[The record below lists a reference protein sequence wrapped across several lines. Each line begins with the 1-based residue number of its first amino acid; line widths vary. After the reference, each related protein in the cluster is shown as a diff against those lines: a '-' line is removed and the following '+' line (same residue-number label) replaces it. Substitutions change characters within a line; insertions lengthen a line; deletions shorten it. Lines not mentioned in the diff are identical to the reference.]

1 MHQLLLAQGGRL
13 VDISAIVGGLSWSSD
28 IDSLGVQLK
37 FGTGHDERYTPSA
50 QVQLGDMVVL
60 RSADEIMRGVVVTE
74 TFAGRGRYDYDA
86 FDFAWYLNKSKIIRQ
101 FNDVQG
107 DHAIREVLKAY
118 GIPVGALPNIRIVVA
133 KIYAAKTGAE
143 IIADILESATKQLG
157 IKYRALMRSGAFH
170 AVPQNDLKNQRIFKV
185 GTLPLSDPSRR
196 RTLDGMKNS
205 IVVYTG
211 GDESYTELAT
221 VRDQALVRQYGLL
234 QEIVS
239 LNAEGEGEGAVQAQN
254 IARNM
259 LRDLGRVGDD
269 GGFEM
274 LGDDS
279 VAAGQLIEVEEPIT
293 GTSGTFLVKSCT
305 HSVAGGV
312 HKMQLQW
319 EVLQ

>member
-1 MHQLLLAQGGRL
+1 MHQLLLAQAGRL
-13 VDISAIVGGLSWSSD
+13 VDISAITGGLSWSSD

-50 QVQLGDMVVL
+50 EVQLGDMVVL
-60 RSADEIMRGVVVTE
+60 QSSVEIMRGVVVTE
-74 TFAGRGRYDYDA
+74 AFAGRGRRDFDA
-86 FDFAWYLNKSKIIRQ
+86 FDFAWYLNKSKITRQ

-107 DHAIREVLKAY
+107 DQAIREVLKVY
-118 GIPVGALPNIRIVVA
+118 GIPVGALPSIRIVVT

-143 IIADILESATKQLG
+143 IIADILESAAQQLG
-157 IKYRALMRSGAFH
+157 VKYRTLMRSGAFH

-185 GTLPLSDPSRR
+185 GALPLSGASRR
-196 RTLDGMKNS
+196 RSIDGMKNS

-221 VRDQALVRQYGLL
+221 VRNQALVKQYGLL
-234 QEIVS
+234 QEMVS
-239 LNAEGEGEGAVQAQN
+239 LDGEGEGEGAVQAQN
-254 IARNM
+254 VARNM
-259 LRDLGRVGDD
+259 LTDLGRVGDD

-293 GTSGTFLVKSCT
+293 GTRGTFLIKSCS
-305 HSVAGGV
+305 HSVADGV